1 MMPWMT
7 KQASTGAPAPFDVYR
22 ALRMQGAPKEVA
34 EAVGK
39 QWMDY
44 VHMQKHIASLPPGS
58 PEAAMLQDQAEMMRK
73 QMFDAAS
80 PYVQGNAAGKGK
92 GGLVRSTKAA
102 PAVKNE
108 LALRGGPAAPTNA
121 DMWRQAVRGNAGGV
135 SDFAA
140 AAARGAGSGPVPTP
154 APTPKPA
161 PAISPELTRAAW
173 NNAVKEPGR
182 MYGKIVEKAMGNA
195 SNTPA
200 VKKGL
205 INAAKGAVRKHPVL
219 AGLAGLATL
228 GGGGALYAG
237 LGGSDDAAEAGAD
250 TPTPDAPSQ
259 VSMPTEAGSSVP
271 APVTPATNSAPASSS
286 SAPAAPETGS
296 IDWSSYALP
305 MSIGGLLGAGA
316 GSLLGDSDD
325 EEEEYDQDGRRIKK
339 KKGLFD
345 RTTGA
350 LLGGAAGAG
359 LGALYK
365 NIYE

>member
-39 QWMDY
+39 QWMDF
-44 VHMQKHIASLPPGS
+44 VRMQKHIASLPPGS
-58 PEAAMLQDQAEMMRK
+58 PEAAMLQEQAEMMRK

-80 PYVQGNAAGKGK
+80 PYVQGASAGKGNS
-92 GGLVRSTKAA
+92 GLVRSTKAA

-121 DMWRQAVRGNAGGV
+121 DMWRQAVRGNAGGA

-140 AAARGAGSGPVPTP
+140 AAARGAGAGPI
-154 APTPKPA
+154 PTPKPA
-161 PAISPELTRAAW
+161 PTINPDIARAAW
-173 NNAVKEPGR
+173 NNAVNEPRR
-182 MYGKIVEKAMGNA
+182 MYGKIVEKAMGDA
-195 SNTPA
+195 SGAPA

-205 INAAKGAVRKHPVL
+205 INAAKGAVKKHPVL
-219 AGLAGLATL
+219 AGLAGLTAL
-228 GGGGALYAG
+228 GGGSAALYAG
-237 LGGSDDAAEAGAD
+237 LNGSDDTTDAGAD
-250 TPTPDAPSQ
+250 APTPNAPSQ
-259 VSMPTEAGSSVP
+259 VSMPTESGSNVP
-271 APVTPATNSAPASSS
+271 APVTPATGSTQPTTPA
-286 SAPAAPETGS
+286 AKPAAPESGS

-325 EEEEYDQDGRRIKK
+325 EEEEYDQDGRKIKK

-365 NIYE
+365 NIYG